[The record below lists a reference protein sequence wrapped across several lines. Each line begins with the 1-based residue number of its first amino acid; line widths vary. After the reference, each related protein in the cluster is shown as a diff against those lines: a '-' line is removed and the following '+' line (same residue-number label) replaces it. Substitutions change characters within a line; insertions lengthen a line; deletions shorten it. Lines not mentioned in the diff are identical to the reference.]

1 VYSSK
6 IGDKLSNN
14 VLKKNLGSWLFI
26 LPILIIH
33 LFVVALPAISTIY
46 LSMTEWSGV
55 GLPKFTGLTNI
66 KRLLFDDDNFISAL
80 KNNIRWL
87 AFFLTI
93 PFVMSLSAA
102 YGLSQIKRGVMFYRI
117 SLFLPYILPSVIVG
131 ALWGFLLNPS
141 SGLTGFLDRVGVP
154 GFDKALLGTPDTAL
168 WAIAFIDNWHFWGFL
183 TILFLVALQN
193 VPRELYESAE
203 LDGANEFQRF
213 RYVALPGIRPTL
225 VFMLMMVG
233 IWSFLVFD
241 YVWVL
246 TKGGP
251 AGSTEVLGTLVYR
264 TAFGNSEAGYA
275 TLQGLGMAF
284 FASASLIAFGILRK
298 RGWEI

>member
-46 LSMTEWSGV
+46 LSMTEW
-55 GLPKFTGLTNI
+55 
-66 KRLLFDDDNFISAL
+66 
-80 KNNIRWL
+80 
-87 AFFLTI
+87 
-93 PFVMSLSAA
+93 
-102 YGLSQIKRGVMFYRI
+102 RGVMFYRI

-141 SGLTGFLDRVGVP
+141 SGLTGFLDRMGVP

-246 TKGGP
+246 TRGGP

-264 TAFGNSEAGYA
+264 TAFGNFEAGYA

>member
-1 VYSSK
+1 MNLQSAK
-6 IGDKLSNN
+6 RG
-14 VLKKNLGSWLFI
+14 LGSWLFI
-26 LPILIIH
+26 LPILVIH
-33 LFVVALPAISTIY
+33 LFVVALPAISTLY
-46 LSMTEWSGV
+46 LSLTDWSGV
-55 GLPKFTGLTNI
+55 GVPRFTGLDNI
-66 KRLLFDDDNFISAL
+66 KRLLFDDENFISAL

-87 AFFLTI
+87 VFFLTI
-93 PFVMSLSAA
+93 PFIMSLSTA
-102 YGLSQIKRGVMFYRI
+102 YGLSQIKRGVMFYRV

-131 ALWGFLLNPS
+131 ALWGFLLNPN
-141 SGLTGFLDRVGVP
+141 TGVTNFLDKIGIP
-154 GFDKALLGTPDTAL
+154 GFDKALLGTAGKAL

-225 VFMLMMVG
+225 VFMLMMVA

-246 TKGGP
+246 TRGGP

-264 TAFGNSEAGYA
+264 TAFGDFEAGYA

-284 FASASLIAFGILRK
+284 FASASLISFGILRK
-298 RGWEI
+298 KGWEI

>member
-1 VYSSK
+1 MNLQSAK
-6 IGDKLSNN
+6 RG
-14 VLKKNLGSWLFI
+14 LGSWLFI
-26 LPILIIH
+26 LPILVIH
-33 LFVVALPAISTIY
+33 LFVVALPAISTLY
-46 LSMTEWSGV
+46 LSLTDWSGV
-55 GLPKFTGLTNI
+55 GVPRFTGLDNI
-66 KRLLFDDDNFISAL
+66 KRLLFDDENFISAL

-87 AFFLTI
+87 VFFLTI
-93 PFVMSLSAA
+93 PFIMSLSTA
-102 YGLSQIKRGVMFYRI
+102 YGLSQIKRGVMFYRV

-131 ALWGFLLNPS
+131 ALWGFLLNPN
-141 SGLTGFLDRVGVP
+141 TGVTNFLDKIGIP
-154 GFDKALLGTPDTAL
+154 GFDK
-168 WAIAFIDNWHFWGFL
+168 GFL

-225 VFMLMMVG
+225 VFMLMMVA

-246 TKGGP
+246 TRGGP

-264 TAFGNSEAGYA
+264 TAFGDFEAGYA

-284 FASASLIAFGILRK
+284 FASASLISFGILRK
-298 RGWEI
+298 KGWEI

>member
-1 VYSSK
+1 MYPSNMGV
-6 IGDKLSNN
+6 KLQKN
-14 VLKKNLGSWLFI
+14 VLKNNLGSWVFI
-26 LPILIIH
+26 IPILIIH
-33 LFVVALPAISTIY
+33 LFVVALPALSTFY
-46 LSMTEWSGV
+46 LSMTDWSGV
-55 GLPKFTGLTNI
+55 GVPNFTGLTNV
-66 KRLLFDDDNFISAL
+66 KRLLFDDDNFLLAL
-80 KNNIRWL
+80 QNNIRWL
-87 AFFLTI
+87 VFFLTI
-93 PFVMSLSAA
+93 PFIMSLSAA
-102 YGLSQIKRGVMFYRI
+102 YALSQIKRGVMFYRV

-141 SGLTGFLDRVGVP
+141 TGITGFLDKIGIP
-154 GFDKALLGTPDTAL
+154 GFDKALLGTPGKAL

-183 TILFLVALQN
+183 TVLFLVALQN

-225 VFMLMMVG
+225 VFMLMMVA

-246 TKGGP
+246 TRGGP

-264 TAFGNSEAGYA
+264 TAFGNFEAGYA

-284 FASASLIAFGILRK
+284 FASTSLIAFAILRK

>member
-1 VYSSK
+1 MYPSNMGV
-6 IGDKLSNN
+6 KLQKN
-14 VLKKNLGSWLFI
+14 VLKNNLGSWIFI
-26 LPILIIH
+26 IPILIIH
-33 LFVVALPAISTIY
+33 LFVVALPALSTFY
-46 LSMTEWSGV
+46 LSMTDWSGV
-55 GLPKFTGLTNI
+55 GVPNFTGLTNV
-66 KRLLFDDDNFISAL
+66 KRLLFDDDNFLLAL
-80 KNNIRWL
+80 QNNIRWL
-87 AFFLTI
+87 VFFLTI
-93 PFVMSLSAA
+93 PFIMSLSAA
-102 YGLSQIKRGVMFYRI
+102 YALSQIKRGVMFYRV

-141 SGLTGFLDRVGVP
+141 TGITGFLDKIGIP
-154 GFDKALLGTPDTAL
+154 GFDKALLGTPGKAL

-183 TILFLVALQN
+183 TVLFLVALQN

-225 VFMLMMVG
+225 VFMLMMVA

-264 TAFGNSEAGYA
+264 TAFGNFEAGYA

-284 FASASLIAFGILRK
+284 FASTSLIAFAILRK

>member
-1 VYSSK
+1 MYPSNMGV
-6 IGDKLSNN
+6 KLQKN
-14 VLKKNLGSWLFI
+14 VIKNNLGSWVFI
-26 LPILIIH
+26 IPILIIH
-33 LFVVALPAISTIY
+33 LLVVALPALSTFY
-46 LSMTEWSGV
+46 LSMTDWSGV
-55 GLPKFTGLTNI
+55 GVPNFTGLTNV
-66 KRLLFDDDNFISAL
+66 KRLLFDDDNFLLAL
-80 KNNIRWL
+80 QNNIRWL
-87 AFFLTI
+87 VFFLTI
-93 PFVMSLSAA
+93 PFIMSLSAA
-102 YGLSQIKRGVMFYRI
+102 YALSQIKRGVMFYRV

-141 SGLTGFLDRVGVP
+141 TGITGFLDKIGIP
-154 GFDKALLGTPDTAL
+154 GFDKALLGTPGKAL

-183 TILFLVALQN
+183 TVLFLVALQN

-225 VFMLMMVG
+225 VFMLMMVA

-264 TAFGNSEAGYA
+264 TAFGNFEAGYA

-284 FASASLIAFGILRK
+284 FASTSLIAFAILRK

>member
-1 VYSSK
+1 MGV
-6 IGDKLSNN
+6 KLSKS
-14 VLKKNLGSWLFI
+14 VLKNNLGSWMFI
-26 LPILIIH
+26 FPILLIH
-33 LFVVALPAISTIY
+33 LLVVALPAISTFY
-46 LSMTEWSGV
+46 LSLTDWSGV
-55 GLPKFTGLTNI
+55 GVPNFTGLTNV
-66 KRLLFDDDNFISAL
+66 KRLLFDDDNFILAL
-80 KNNIRWL
+80 QNNIRWL
-87 AFFLTI
+87 VFFLTI
-93 PFVMSLSAA
+93 PFIMSLSAA
-102 YGLSQIKRGVMFYRI
+102 YALSQIKRGVMFYRV

-141 SGLTGFLDRVGVP
+141 TGITGFLDKIGIP
-154 GFDKALLGTPDTAL
+154 GFDKALLGTPGKAL

-213 RYVALPGIRPTL
+213 WYVALPGIRPTL
-225 VFMLMMVG
+225 IFMLMMVG

-246 TKGGP
+246 TRGGP

-264 TAFGNSEAGYA
+264 TAFGNFEAGYA

-284 FASASLIAFGILRK
+284 FASASLIFFAILRK

>member
-1 VYSSK
+1 
-6 IGDKLSNN
+6 
-14 VLKKNLGSWLFI
+14 
-26 LPILIIH
+26 
-33 LFVVALPAISTIY
+33 
-46 LSMTEWSGV
+46 
-55 GLPKFTGLTNI
+55 
-66 KRLLFDDDNFISAL
+66 
-80 KNNIRWL
+80 
-87 AFFLTI
+87 
-93 PFVMSLSAA
+93 MSLSAA

-141 SGLTGFLDRVGVP
+141 SGLTGFLDRMGVP

-264 TAFGNSEAGYA
+264 TAFGNFEAGYA

>member
-1 VYSSK
+1 MYPSNMGV
-6 IGDKLSNN
+6 KLQKN
-14 VLKKNLGSWLFI
+14 VLKNNLGSWVFI
-26 LPILIIH
+26 IPILIIH
-33 LFVVALPAISTIY
+33 LFVVALPALSTFY
-46 LSMTEWSGV
+46 LSLTDWSGV
-55 GLPKFTGLTNI
+55 GVPNFTGLTNV
-66 KRLLFDDDNFISAL
+66 KRLLFDDDNFLLAL
-80 KNNIRWL
+80 QNNIRWL
-87 AFFLTI
+87 VFFLTI
-93 PFVMSLSAA
+93 PFIMSLSAA
-102 YGLSQIKRGVMFYRI
+102 YALSQIKRGVMFYRV

-141 SGLTGFLDRVGVP
+141 TGITGFLDKIGIP
-154 GFDKALLGTPDTAL
+154 GFDKALLGTPGKAL

-183 TILFLVALQN
+183 TVLFLVALQN

-225 VFMLMMVG
+225 VFMLMMVA

-246 TKGGP
+246 TRGGP

-264 TAFGNSEAGYA
+264 TAFGNFEAGYA

-284 FASASLIAFGILRK
+284 FASTSLIAFAILRK

>member
-1 VYSSK
+1 MQS
-6 IGDKLSNN
+6 I
-14 VLKKNLGSWLFI
+14 KKNMESWVFI
-26 LPILIIH
+26 IPILLIH
-33 LFVVALPAISTIY
+33 VFVVALPAISTLY
-46 LSMTEWSGV
+46 LGLTNWSGV
-55 GLPKFTGLTNI
+55 GVPQFTGLDNI
-66 KRLLFDDDNFISAL
+66 KRLLFDDDNFILAL

-87 AFFLTI
+87 LFFITVPFIMSLTI
-93 PFVMSLSAA
+93 A
-102 YGLSQIKRGVMFYRI
+102 YGLSQIKRGVIFYRV

-131 ALWGFLLNPS
+131 ALWGFLFNPN
-141 SGLTGFLDRVGVP
+141 SGVTSFLDKIGIP
-154 GFDKALLGTPDTAL
+154 GFDKALLGTPGKAL

-183 TILFLVALQN
+183 TIIFLVALQN
-193 VPRELYESAE
+193 VPQELYESAE

-213 RYVALPGIRPTL
+213 RHVALPGIRPTL
-225 VFMLMMVG
+225 VFMLMMVA

-264 TAFGNSEAGYA
+264 TAFGDFEAGYA
-275 TLQGLGMAF
+275 TLQGLAMAF
-284 FASASLIAFGILRK
+284 FASASLISFGILRK

>member
-1 VYSSK
+1 
-6 IGDKLSNN
+6 
-14 VLKKNLGSWLFI
+14 
-26 LPILIIH
+26 
-33 LFVVALPAISTIY
+33 
-46 LSMTEWSGV
+46 
-55 GLPKFTGLTNI
+55 
-66 KRLLFDDDNFISAL
+66 LLFDDDNFLLAL
-80 KNNIRWL
+80 QNNIRWL
-87 AFFLTI
+87 VFFLTI
-93 PFVMSLSAA
+93 PFIMSLSAA
-102 YGLSQIKRGVMFYRI
+102 YALSQIKRGVMFYRV

-141 SGLTGFLDRVGVP
+141 TGITGFLDKIGIP
-154 GFDKALLGTPDTAL
+154 GFDKALLGTPGKAL

-183 TILFLVALQN
+183 TVLFLVALQN

-225 VFMLMMVG
+225 VFMLMMVA

-264 TAFGNSEAGYA
+264 TAFGNFEAGYA

-284 FASASLIAFGILRK
+284 FASTSLIAFAILRK

>member
-1 VYSSK
+1 MYPSNMGV
-6 IGDKLSNN
+6 KLRNN
-14 VLKKNLGSWLFI
+14 VLKNNLGSWVFI
-26 LPILIIH
+26 VPILIIH
-33 LFVVALPAISTIY
+33 LFVVALPALSTFY
-46 LSMTEWSGV
+46 LSMTDWSGV
-55 GLPKFTGLTNI
+55 GVPNFTGLTNV
-66 KRLLFDDDNFISAL
+66 KRLLFDDDNFLLAL
-80 KNNIRWL
+80 QNNIRWL
-87 AFFLTI
+87 VFFLTI
-93 PFVMSLSAA
+93 PFIMSLSAA
-102 YGLSQIKRGVMFYRI
+102 YALSQIKRGVMFYRV

-141 SGLTGFLDRVGVP
+141 TGITGFLDKIGIP
-154 GFDKALLGTPDTAL
+154 GFDKALLGTPGKAL

-183 TILFLVALQN
+183 TVLFLVALQN

-225 VFMLMMVG
+225 VFMLMMVA

-264 TAFGNSEAGYA
+264 TAFGNFEAGYA

-284 FASASLIAFGILRK
+284 FASTSLIAFAILRK